1 MTNPSRLSDAQIE
14 QFIQDGF
21 VRIDD
26 AFPYEF
32 AEEGLAILWRDTG
45 CDANDPRTWTRP
57 VIRLGGYAQEP
68 FAKAVNTPVLHTA
81 FDQLVG
87 KGRWA
92 PRFSLGTFPVRFPS
106 PDDPGDA
113 GWHVDASYPGED
125 PSNFF
130 AYRINV
136 HSRERALL
144 MLFLFS
150 DVSEHDA
157 PTRIRKGSHLD
168 VARILEPAGEA
179 GMSFM
184 ELAGKLD
191 VTATRP
197 EALATGRTGT
207 VYLCHPFLVHAAQPH
222 RGTTPR
228 FMAQP
233 PLHLKEPFQLER
245 EDRAHSPVELA
256 IKRGLRGN

>member
-1 MTNPSRLSDAQIE
+1 MTNPSRLSDAQLE

-26 AFPYEF
+26 AFPHEF

-81 FDQLVG
+81 FDQLIG
-87 KGRWA
+87 KGVGLPVSVWA
-92 PRFSLGTFPVRFPS
+92 PSRCDSQAPMI
-106 PDDPGDA
+106 PGDA

-125 PSNFF
+125 PSHFF
-130 AYRINV
+130 SYRINV

-157 PTRIRKGSHLD
+157 PPASGR
-168 VARILEPAGEA
+168 ARI
-179 GMSFM
+179 S
-184 ELAGKLD
+184 
-191 VTATRP
+191 TS
-197 EALATGRTGT
+197 
-207 VYLCHPFLVHAAQPH
+207 
-222 RGTTPR
+222 RGFWNPR
-228 FMAQP
+228 A
-233 PLHLKEPFQLER
+233 K
-245 EDRAHSPVELA
+245 RACRSWSW
-256 IKRGLRGN
+256 RGSWM